1 MHLDYAMHAM
11 HAMHLDYAMHA
22 MHAMRAMHYVR
33 VIHTNNSY
41 DSSEVHNFEEH
52 AIHAILLFSS
62 HSDQY
67 QF

>member
-1 MHLDYAMHAM
+1 MHLDYAM

-22 MHAMRAMHYVR
+22 MHYVR
-33 VIHTNNSY
+33 VIHTNNSS
-41 DSSEVHNFEEH
+41 DSNEVHDFEEH